1 LRWEFISPAGR
12 VTKIDGA
19 LVDVPAHGDK
29 LVELPYVLD
38 DVSAPAYRENRG
50 AVSIVDDRGGVVGST
65 EVAFSQWTRPID
77 LRLGGLY
84 LRPEQQQLVRMN
96 LGLAHATLAKVRS
109 VRLDIVRRATGEIVQ
124 SLDLPAT
131 PAAIAVQ
138 RDRIPAGLHGDFA
151 NLLLADLDVSKLP
164 LEPFVGPER
173 RWKVRATVIGADGKA
188 VTSID
193 SAPFCRQ
200 SHDQPQTAVATVQLK
215 QNLLYVN
222 QQPWMPWGAAYGF
235 APAYPG
241 PADPGPGAYRDLPT
255 FPSGPSTTA
264 STTSPTTAAT
274 TTSTPSAPSPRAPPT
289 RRDAKCSSAA
299 GRTTVSM
306 PRPTSL
312 LPRKAPSPGT
322 TSFATAA
329 TGRRLRS

>member
-1 LRWEFISPAGR
+1 MVGRRAGLRAGEHGRGARRTGPAAGACGRTAFEVHLAGLDLGERLLGENVLRATIANPGSACRLGLRWEFISPAGR

-131 PAAIAVQ
+131 PAAIAAQ
-138 RDRIPAGLHGDFA
+138 RDRIPAGLRGDFA

-173 RWKVRATVIGADGKA
+173 RWKVRAT
-188 VTSID
+188 
-193 SAPFCRQ
+193 
-200 SHDQPQTAVATVQLK
+200 
-215 QNLLYVN
+215 
-222 QQPWMPWGAAYGF
+222 
-235 APAYPG
+235 
-241 PADPGPGAYRDLPT
+241 
-255 FPSGPSTTA
+255 
-264 STTSPTTAAT
+264 
-274 TTSTPSAPSPRAPPT
+274 
-289 RRDAKCSSAA
+289 
-299 GRTTVSM
+299 
-306 PRPTSL
+306 
-312 LPRKAPSPGT
+312 
-322 TSFATAA
+322 
-329 TGRRLRS
+329 